1 MINTVCI
8 VLVEDS
14 FSREFIIDTMFRKKK
29 AAEDYIIKQCAK
41 TGKNE
46 DSYKIEE
53 RVVY

>member
-14 FSREFIIDTMFRKKK
+14 FSHEFIIDTVFHKKK

-46 DSYKIEE
+46 DNYKIEE
-53 RVVY
+53 QVVY